1 MTANMMH
8 PLRLNL
14 PISTLFWED
23 DLCAAFRVKLESAMR
38 VQQTQSFHRRARFCA
53 AITRSNSPRSRVS
66 PFAVPQC
73 SQLFIRAHYEALS
86 RAAHAVIRGYDRAGN
101 VIETHEHA
109 GQFRLAI
116 PTFNEVAEELAEAG
130 TRGTRE

>member
-1 MTANMMH
+1 MYR
-8 PLRLNL
+8 PL
-14 PISTLFWED
+14 
-23 DLCAAFRVKLESAMR
+23 
-38 VQQTQSFHRRARFCA
+38 QFHKWG
-53 AITRSNSPRSRVS
+53 
-66 PFAVPQC
+66 
-73 SQLFIRAHYEALS
+73 QLFIGAHYEALS